1 MPLIQEKDR
10 EYLQKLFADEFKGD
24 VRMLLFTRQDE
35 KAGGDGEPSGDCPY
49 CQAAVDLTREME
61 GLSDKLKVEVH
72 DLNKDGAEAA
82 KYGVDK
88 VPTFVILDPKG
99 HDHGVRFYGLP
110 AGMEFS
116 VLIADLMDMS
126 KEQTR
131 LAEPTKDSL
140 KGIDKDVNIEVFVTP
155 T

>member
-1 MPLIQEKDR
+1 MPLLQEKDR
-10 EYLQKLFADEFKGD
+10 EYLQKLFADELKGD
-24 VRMLLFTRQDE
+24 VRMMLFTRLNE
-35 KAGGDGEPSGDCPY
+35 SGADGEPDEACPY
-49 CQAAVDLTREME
+49 CQAAADLSKEME
-61 GLSDKLKVEVH
+61 GLSDKLKVEIH
-72 DLNKDGAEAA
+72 DLSKDGAEAA

-99 HDHGVRFYGLP
+99 DDHGVRFFGLP

-131 LAEPTKDSL
+131 LAQPTKDSL
-140 KGIDKDVNIEVFVTP
+140 KEIDKDLNIEVFVTP

>member
-1 MPLIQEKDR
+1 MPLIQQKDR
-10 EYLQKLFADEFKGD
+10 EYLQKLFTDELKGE
-24 VRMLLFTRQDE
+24 VRMLLFTRLN
-35 KAGGDGEPSGDCPY
+35 GEGEEPPEDCPY
-49 CQAAVDLTREME
+49 CQAAADLSREME
-61 GLSDKLKVEVH
+61 GLSDKLRVEIH
-72 DLNKDGAEAA
+72 DLNRDGAEAA
-82 KYGVDK
+82 KYGIDK

-99 HDHGVRFYGLP
+99 DDRGVRFYGLP

-131 LAEPTKDSL
+131 LADPTKQTL
-140 KGIDKDVNIEVFVTP
+140 KAIDKDVSIEVFVTP